1 MTSMTHYFAPEHS
14 RWAWGGWKGS
24 TLPGQLAG
32 DLTAAAVSATL
43 ISPVLTAI
51 DRAVVENAARPGQ
64 NPLSQ
69 ALKTNILCSFRHPR
83 HFFGTKPFFI
93 IWTLYAAT
101 YTTANT
107 VETTTR
113 HLSQK
118 ADELLVQSVTFL
130 STITVNVPLGVWKDV
145 RFVQMFGK
153 RSAPV
158 AAQTE
163 GAKVASPTVQRPRF
177 PRTVAATFLIRDA
190 ITIFGAVNLP
200 PMIASSLPEETF
212 ANPMLK
218 MATMQLLV
226 PVFSQVFATPIHLLG
241 LDMYSHPDS
250 AARMSRIRQNLGA
263 TTLVRCARVIPAFG
277 VGLIA
282 NTGLRDYFHEK
293 AGYVKEGA

>member
-1 MTSMTHYFAPEHS
+1 MSYI
-14 RWAWGGWKGS
+14 
-24 TLPGQLAG
+24 
-32 DLTAAAVSATL
+32 LT
-43 ISPVLTAI
+43 ISS
-51 DRAVVENAARPGQ
+51 AVVENAARPGQ
-64 NPLSQ
+64 NPLAQ

-83 HFFGTKPFFI
+83 RFFGTKPFFI

-107 VETTTR
+107 VETTAR
-113 HLSQK
+113 HLTHK
-118 ADELLVQSVTFL
+118 ADELLVQSVTLL

-145 RFVQMFGK
+145 RFVQLFGK
-153 RSAPV
+153 PSAQV
-158 AAQTE
+158 AAQTD
-163 GAKVASPTVQRPRF
+163 GAKVAPPPAQRPKF

-190 ITIFGAVNLP
+190 ITIFGAINLP

-241 LDMYSHPDS
+241 LDMYSHPNNAS
-250 AARMSRIRQNLGA
+250 RMSRIKQNLGA
-263 TTLVRCARVIPAFG
+263 TTLVRCARIVPAFG

-282 NTGLRDYFHEK
+282 NTGLRDYFHDK
-293 AGYVKEGA
+293 AGYVKEAV

>member
-1 MTSMTHYFAPEHS
+1 MSSMTQQLAPE
-14 RWAWGGWKGS
+14 RPMFTWGGWRGS
-24 TLPGQLAG
+24 TLTGQFAG
-32 DLTAAAVSATL
+32 DLGAAAVSATL

-64 NPLSQ
+64 NPLAQ
-69 ALKTNILCSFRHPR
+69 ALKTNILCSFKHPR
-83 HFFGTKPFFI
+83 RFFGTKSFLI

-107 VETTTR
+107 VETTAR
-113 HLSQK
+113 HLTQK
-118 ADELLVQSVTFL
+118 ADDLFVQSVTFL

-145 RFVQMFGK
+145 RFVQMFG
-153 RSAPV
+153 RPSVPV
-158 AAQTE
+158 AAQTK
-163 GAKVASPTVQRPRF
+163 GAKVPPPPVPRLKF

-200 PMIASSLPEETF
+200 PMIASSLPEDTF
-212 ANPMLK
+212 ANPILK

-250 AARMSRIRQNLGA
+250 AVRMARIRQNLGA
-263 TTLVRCARVIPAFG
+263 TTLVRCARIIPAFG

-293 AGYVKEGA
+293 AG

>member
-1 MTSMTHYFAPEHS
+1 MSQQAAPE
-14 RWAWGGWKGS
+14 RPKLAWGNWRGS

-32 DLTAAAVSATL
+32 DLGAAAVSATL

-51 DRAVVENAARPGQ
+51 DRAVVENAARPAQ
-64 NPLSQ
+64 NPLAQ

-83 HFFGTKPFFI
+83 LFFGTKPFFI
-93 IWTLYAAT
+93 IWALYAAT

-107 VETTTR
+107 VETTAR
-113 HLSQK
+113 HLTQK

-145 RFVQMFGK
+145 RFVQMFG
-153 RSAPV
+153 RPSAPIAV
-158 AAQTE
+158 QTE
-163 GAKVASPTVQRPRF
+163 GAKAPPPVQRPRF

-200 PMIASSLPEETF
+200 PIISASLPEDTF

-226 PVFSQVFATPIHLLG
+226 PIFSQVFATPIHLLG
-241 LDMYSHPDS
+241 LDMYSHPNS
-250 AARMSRIRQNLGA
+250 TSRMSRIRQNLGA
-263 TTLVRCARVIPAFG
+263 TTLVRCARIIPAFG

-282 NTGLRDYFHEK
+282 NTGLRDYFHSK
-293 AGYVKEGA
+293 TGYVKEAA